1 MRSAC
6 YDGGLTDEETKAQ
19 RTSHR
24 SRSSCRSWPAEET
37 QLQNLPQ
44 PLPALRSGRA
54 LWAASSTMLLPAGKV
69 GSLCPLTGLQG
80 QGPHSL
86 STKELRLQP
95 WSVRPTCPHEGP
107 GRHSTGK
114 PELPLTR
121 ACIRVSC
128 LSQESFLRS
137 LAPLWEDGG
146 DGGLLLPSCPGA
158 QVPAPFTAS
167 SPALSSQS
175 GFSSPN

>member
-1 MRSAC
+1 MA
-6 YDGGLTDEETKAQ
+6 
-19 RTSHR
+19 
-24 SRSSCRSWPAEET
+24 SRVDSTPESTPASPSSEKWPGT
-37 QLQNLPQ
+37 
-44 PLPALRSGRA
+44 
-54 LWAASSTMLLPAGKV
+54 V
-69 GSLCPLTGLQG
+69 GSVQHHAPPSRQGGVLMPTGLQG

-95 WSVRPTCPHEGP
+95 WSMRPTCPHEGP
-107 GRHSTGK
+107 GRHSTRK

-128 LSQESFLRS
+128 LSQELFLRS

-146 DGGLLLPSCPGA
+146 DGGLLLPRCSGA

-175 GFSSPN
+175 GFSSLN